1 MVKGIPLCLTE
12 QPDELIWP
20 HSANGVYTVKSGYK
34 FLQLEFQNQ
43 QPGQSDPLILKPLW
57 KGIWGL
63 NVPSKVKNVVW
74 HALQKIHFPPSKIWL
89 QERC

>member
-34 FLQLEFQNQ
+34 FLQLEF
-43 QPGQSDPLILKPLW
+43 
-57 KGIWGL
+57 
-63 NVPSKVKNVVW
+63 
-74 HALQKIHFPPSKIWL
+74 
-89 QERC
+89 

>member
-43 QPGQSDPLILKPLW
+43 QLGQSDPLILKPLW

-74 HALQKIHFPPSKIWL
+74 RALQKIHFPPSKIWL

>member
-20 HSANGVYTVKSGYK
+20 HNANGAYIIKSGYK

-74 HALQKIHFPPSKIWL
+74 HALQKIHIPPSKIWL